1 MDTQQKLFRCDLE
14 HEEAANAAL
23 IKARAPKFIREFDEM
38 DKVKQIEAITVNI
51 QESFDSVRGLS
62 DQTIQ
67 TAVKMLEDL
76 EEKASACRN
85 PGKGLEPRLDVLAH
99 YLKYYH
105 MQLVVEMSELYHV
118 M

>member
-1 MDTQQKLFRCDLE
+1 MEQIEAERKDYKK
-14 HEEAANAAL
+14 HEEAENAAL